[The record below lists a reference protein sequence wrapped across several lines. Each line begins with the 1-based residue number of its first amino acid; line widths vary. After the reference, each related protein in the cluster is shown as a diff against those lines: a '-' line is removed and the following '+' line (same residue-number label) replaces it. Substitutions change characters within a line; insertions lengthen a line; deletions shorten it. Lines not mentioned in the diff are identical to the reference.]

1 MWELDIGCD
10 QTIVDWKQFCR
21 DVCVSY
27 FLNHPEPIGGENRVV
42 EIDESLFSRRKYNRG
57 RILKEQWIFGG
68 YDAVEKKGF
77 LVPVPARDAGTL
89 LPIVQQ
95 WVMPGS
101 IIHSDMWQVYNKLG
115 TLGYEHE
122 TVNRSLFFV
131 DPVTGVHTN
140 HVEAM
145 WQRAKNKFKSHMDQ
159 QTEL

>member
-1 MWELDIGCD
+1 MWEVDIGSE

-42 EIDESLFSRRKYNRG
+42 EIDESLFVRRKYNGG
-57 RILKEQWIFGG
+57 RIVKEQWIFGG
-68 YDAVEKKGF
+68 YDAVEKKSF